1 MAVGKS
7 VFHAFIF
14 KCRLETCKFSCVFFS
29 SIELKLMGGGGG
41 SSCYIVT
48 LLIVFNTVFVKRMKG
63 ISLWLELTRVLMI
76 MIFLVSDLG
85 VG

>member
-1 MAVGKS
+1 MQ
-7 VFHAFIF
+7 VFV
-14 KCRLETCKFSCVFFS
+14 CVFFLDR
-29 SIELKLMGGGGG
+29 IKANGGGGG

-76 MIFLVSDLG
+76 FLVSDIG

>member
-1 MAVGKS
+1 MQ
-7 VFHAFIF
+7 VFV
-14 KCRLETCKFSCVFFS
+14 RVFFLDP
-29 SIELKLMGGGGG
+29 IKANRGG

-63 ISLWLELTRVLMI
+63 ISLCLELNRVLII

>member
-1 MAVGKS
+1 MVVGKS

-29 SIELKLMGGGGG
+29 SIELKLMGGGG

-63 ISLWLELTRVLMI
+63 ISLSLVLTRVLMI
-76 MIFLVSDLG
+76 FLVSDIG

>member
-1 MAVGKS
+1 MQ
-7 VFHAFIF
+7 VFVCVIF
-14 KCRLETCKFSCVFFS
+14 LDRIKANR
-29 SIELKLMGGGGG
+29 GGGG

-76 MIFLVSDLG
+76 FLVSDIG
-85 VG
+85 IG